1 MACIEARGLRKTYG
15 TTIALDGVDLRVEE
29 GRILGL
35 IGPNGAGK
43 TTALDAVLGLIPYGG
58 ELKVLGRDPWNERDR
73 LMQDVCFIA
82 DVAVL
87 PRWMRVS
94 QALDYVAGVHPRF
107 DRAKAEGFLARTEIK
122 RTSKIRQLSKGMV
135 AQLHL
140 ALVMAIDAKLL
151 VLDEPTLGLDILYR
165 KAFYDSLLNDYF
177 DGSRTIV
184 VTTHQVEEVQ
194 HVLTDLMFI
203 NHGRIVLEC
212 SMEEF
217 EARYAELM
225 VHPDHLAEAQALGP
239 IHSRQMFGRSI
250 LLFDHVDREQLAAL
264 GEVHTPGIADLFV
277 ALMGD
282 KAGAPPSSRGRE
294 AAASQGQPSHE
305 ATASQGGA
313 AK

>member
-15 TTIALDGVDLRVEE
+15 TTIALDGIDLRVEE

-73 LMQDVCFIA
+73 LAQDVCFIA

-107 DRAKAEGFLARTEIK
+107 DRAKAEGFLAKTEIK

-217 EARYAELM
+217 EARYAEVM

-277 ALMGD
+277 ALMGH
-282 KAGAPPSSRGRE
+282 KADAPEGP
-294 AAASQGQPSHE
+294 
-305 ATASQGGA
+305 